1 VGCRP
6 RCRPTIG
13 AVKRTSALAPLS
25 RDHHHG
31 LFVAQQMRRATDE
44 SAPEAR
50 SAFLAFWE
58 SEGRTHFRVE
68 EEVLLPAFARHGPA
82 DHPAIVQLLVD
93 HVEIRRRADDLR
105 AERGEPLVE
114 LVHDIGDRLHR
125 HIRHEERVV
134 FPLIEEAVPEPELS
148 DLAAGVQQAERSQ

>member
-1 VGCRP
+1 M
-6 RCRPTIG
+6 
-13 AVKRTSALAPLS
+13 KRSSALAPLS

-31 LFVAQQMRRATDE
+31 LFVAQQMRRATDR

-58 SEGRTHFRVE
+58 AEGRTHFRVE
-68 EEVLLPAFARHGPA
+68 EEVLLPAFSRHGPG

-93 HVEIRRRADDLR
+93 HVEIRCRVDDLR
-105 AERGEPLVE
+105 AEPGEPLE
-114 LVHDIGDRLHR
+114 LLHEIGDRLHR

-134 FPLIEEAVPEPELS
+134 FPMIEEALPETELS
-148 DLAAGVQQAERSQ
+148 ELAGRVQKVERGR